1 MTWTKKHDEFCMKQK
16 IRGCARLMVSWI
28 LRRANNHDIAEIE
41 VDLRL
46 FNNWVEKLRGTLIL
60 AIAKY

>member
-28 LRRANNHDIAEIE
+28 LRRANNHDVAEIE

-46 FNNWVEKLRGTLIL
+46 LVNKGRL
-60 AIAKY
+60 KS